1 MGLKIFSII
10 SPLPV
15 LLKVRQHC
23 NHSNQPSIQDVHT
36 CTGTLETRFLID
48 KCFITALSYVEKY
61 FKWLMS
67 FALEN
72 PFHSIIYVSIYHLL
86 SQDDLE
92 EFSSEKTLL
101 IYISKKKQQHKF
113 QST

>member
-1 MGLKIFSII
+1 
-10 SPLPV
+10 
-15 LLKVRQHC
+15 
-23 NHSNQPSIQDVHT
+23 
-36 CTGTLETRFLID
+36 
-48 KCFITALSYVEKY
+48 
-61 FKWLMS
+61 MS
-67 FALEN
+67 FALDN